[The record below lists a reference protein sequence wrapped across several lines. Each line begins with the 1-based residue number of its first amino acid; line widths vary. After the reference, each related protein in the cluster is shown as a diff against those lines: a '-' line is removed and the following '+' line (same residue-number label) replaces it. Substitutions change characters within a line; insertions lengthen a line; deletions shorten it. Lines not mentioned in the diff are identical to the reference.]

1 VRVVLYIAKNMRNS
15 VWVEGDA
22 PIKCFERVMEFNVPH
37 NAPIDRKRLIC
48 ENKPFFSATAK
59 RLPAQYRGVWSSR
72 NEDL

>member
-22 PIKCFERVMEFNVPH
+22 PIKCFERVMEFNVPN
-37 NAPIDRKRLIC
+37 NAPIDRARLIC
-48 ENKPFFSATAK
+48 EGKAFYSASAK
-59 RLPAQYRGVWSSR
+59 RLPEKYRGVWSSV